1 MFKYPKIGSK
11 QKLPHAFEFLGS
23 INIVISKEIM
33 NEIASADLHTPTVH
47 ESTDISVSKYLILCF
62 KYSGNSD
69 KVFFECKT
77 RLGKIMQIKSC
88 EASSIFTV
96 IEEFYKKYSWSCI
109 KCLFTSD
116 GTAVM
121 LGRRNGVAVKLKEYI
136 PHLVQQHSF
145 SHREDLGIANTWKE
159 VKLLQDIKTL
169 MRPITLSFFVIQ
181 PIAANFKILLQFVK
195 MRRLLLGLLLKLDGC
210 HVTLLCR
217 PLLKTVIA

>member
-1 MFKYPKIGSK
+1 
-11 QKLPHAFEFLGS
+11 
-23 INIVISKEIM
+23 M
-33 NEIASADLHTPTVH
+33 NEIASADLHAPTVH

-77 RLGKIMQIKSC
+77 RFGKIMQLKSC

-136 PHLVQQHSF
+136 PHLVQQHSVA
-145 SHREDLGIANTWKE
+145 HWEDLRIANTWKE

-169 MRPITLSFFVIQ
+169 MRTIYSLIFRYTTNCCKFQSFATVCENET
-181 PIAANFKILLQFVK
+181 IAF
-195 MRRLLLGLLLKLDGC
+195 
-210 HVTLLCR
+210 R
-217 PLLKTVIA
+217 PLIEIGWLSCHFAL